1 MSFLLE
7 RDTLDGAA
15 GKAVIIQDGQ
25 VKDLFGA
32 KNVKTQAEISSS
44 DMKVIGTKRAQQK
57 PGSVKQTGTMT
68 VYYGTPLFLDM
79 VAQYARTG
87 VMPYFNL
94 QITNDDPTPTV
105 GVQTVAYYNCKLTG
119 TIPLS
124 ILDAEAD
131 MLTMDVSFTY
141 EDFEPLSSFHDPAE
155 TGT

>member
-7 RDTLDGAA
+7 RDTLNGAA
-15 GKAVIIQDGQ
+15 GKAVVIRDGQ
-25 VKDLFGA
+25 VQELFGA
-32 KNVKTQAEISSS
+32 KNVKTQAETAVS
-44 DMKVIGTKRAQQK
+44 DMKVIGTKKAQQK
-57 PGSVKQTGTMT
+57 PGAVKLTGTMT

-79 VAQYARTG
+79 VAQYIRTG

-94 QITNDDPTPTV
+94 QVTNDDPTATV

-124 ILDAEAD
+124 VLDADAD

-141 EDFEPLSSFHDPAE
+141 EDFEPLSSFHAPAE
-155 TGT
+155 TGN

>member
-7 RDTLDGAA
+7 RDTLHGSA
-15 GKAVIIQDGQ
+15 GKAVIIQNGQ

-32 KNVKTQAEISSS
+32 KNVKTQAELSST
-44 DMKVIGTKRAQQK
+44 DMKVIGTKKAQQK
-57 PGSVKQTGTMT
+57 SGSVKQTGTMT

-79 VAQYARTG
+79 LVQYIREG

-94 QITNDDPTPTV
+94 QVTNDDEASTV
-105 GVQTVAYYNCKLTG
+105 GTQTVIFYNCKLSG

-141 EDFEPLSSFHDPAE
+141 EDVEVLSRFHDPAA

>member
-7 RDTLDGAA
+7 RDTLNGAA
-15 GKAVIIQDGQ
+15 GKAVITQDGK

-32 KNVKTQAEISSS
+32 KSVKTQAEISSS
-44 DMKVIGTKRAQQK
+44 DMKVIGTKKAQQK

-68 VYYGTPLFLDM
+68 IYYGTPLFLDM
-79 VAQYARTG
+79 LAKYIRTG

-94 QITNDDPTPTV
+94 QVTNDDPTTTV
-105 GVQTVAYYNCKLTG
+105 GVQTVVFYNCKLTG

-124 ILDAEAD
+124 VLDAEAD
-131 MLTMDVSFTY
+131 MLTVDVSFSY
-141 EDFEPLSSFHDPAE
+141 EDFELLSSFHDPAE